1 MKMVLFVVALA
12 VPFLFLAGHA
22 PVRAASS
29 SPVLVELFTSE
40 GCSSCP
46 PADAFLRQLDSTQ
59 PVPGAQ
65 LVVLSE
71 HVDYWNQLGW
81 KDPYSSRFFSD
92 RQAMYAEHFINGTVY
107 TPQMVV
113 DGSAEVVGSDSKRAR
128 QLIEKARDQEK
139 VPVSIS
145 SLSQPEA
152 GQLRAHVEIPALPE
166 STKARSGEV
175 YAVLALN
182 HAESQVLRGENEGS
196 RLQHVA
202 VAQSITRL
210 GSVSRTKG
218 FTQDA
223 SVKLVPGA
231 DPANLRL
238 IVFVQ
243 EPGSGRV
250 LGAALQ
256 QVSKK

>member
-1 MKMVLFVVALA
+1 MKTVIVVAAL
-12 VPFLFLAGHA
+12 LILLSAGPNSVHA
-22 PVRAASS
+22 GTA

-46 PADAFLRQLDSTQ
+46 PADALLRQLDATQ

-71 HVDYWNQLGW
+71 HVDYWNHLGW

-92 RQAMYAEHFINGTVY
+92 RQSAYAGHFINSTVY

-113 DGSAEVVGSDSKRAR
+113 DGGAELVGSDSQRAL
-128 QLIEKARDQEK
+128 QVIAKARDQAK
-139 VPVSIS
+139 VPVT
-145 SLSQPEA
+145 LSHLQPAA
-152 GQLRAHVEIPALPE
+152 GQLRAHVEVPALPE
-166 STKARSGEV
+166 SMKARSGDV
-175 YAVLALN
+175 YLAVALN

-202 VAQSITRL
+202 VAQSMTKV
-210 GSVSRTKG
+210 GAVSRTKG
-218 FTQDA
+218 FAQDVT
-223 SVKLVPGA
+223 VKLNSGEDVSNLRVILFVQ
-231 DPANLRL
+231 DPA
-238 IVFVQ
+238 
-243 EPGSGRV
+243 SGRV

-256 QVSKK
+256 PVTHH